1 MGAGVI
7 DDELYMWRAIV
18 AMAHADDVVTPEE
31 VVFMKEMVKGSALS
45 QEQLEILEGDLKNPK
60 DAADMFFRIND
71 PKLRSRFFRYA
82 RMLCWCDGDFGA
94 QEQEIITILQRDQA
108 RNIDL
113 SEFQGNKD
121 IDLGLE
127 LEMDDSDRAQLA
139 QTYDELHRSGRR
151 GLFARLFGRG

>member
-1 MGAGVI
+1 MGAGVC

-18 AMAHADDVVTPEE
+18 AMAHADNVVTPEE

-45 QEQLEILEGDLKNPK
+45 REQLEILEDDLRNPK
-60 DAADMFFRIND
+60 DPADMFFRIND
-71 PKLRSRFFRYA
+71 PKYRSRFFNYA

-113 SEFQGNKD
+113 SSFKGDKSVN
-121 IDLGLE
+121 LGLE
-127 LEMDDSDRAQLA
+127 LEMDDSDRARLEMEYEQM
-139 QTYDELHRSGRR
+139 QGSGRR
-151 GLFARLFGRG
+151 GLFKRLFGRG